1 MSEVHEAAH
10 FFREADG
17 AVRCGLC
24 PHGCRIPD
32 GKRGRCGVRENR
44 GGTLVA
50 LTYGRVASV
59 SVDPIEKKP
68 LYHVMPGAGILS
80 LGSWGCN
87 FTCTFCQNHEISQ
100 HEVPTRRLSPDEV
113 AVLAGREGVCGV
125 AYTYN
130 EPWIAFESVLDCA
143 RAVRAAGGINVMVS
157 NGFCMPGPLEELLPW
172 IDAWN
177 LDLKSGSDETYRRI
191 CGGALQPVLD
201 TLERVANAA
210 HLEVTTLLVPGL
222 NDSPEEWRFLSEW
235 VAGHCGVDTPVH
247 LSAYTPR
254 YRYAEPPTPLPLLEA
269 MVATF
274 RESLRYV
281 YAGNVHLPGGGDT
294 VCPGCGACVIR
305 RSGYRTDRGGLTDA
319 GACAACGTVLPG
331 LWG

>member
-1 MSEVHEAAH
+1 MTDAREAAYYT
-10 FFREADG
+10 READG

-24 PHGCRIPD
+24 PHGCRIAE

-44 GGTLVA
+44 GGTLLA

-59 SVDPIEKKP
+59 SVDPMEKKP
-68 LYHVMPGAGILS
+68 LYHVMPGADILS

-100 HEVPTRRLSPDEV
+100 HEVPTRWFPPTEV
-113 AVLAGREGVCGV
+113 AAQAVRGGCCGV

-130 EPWIAFESVLDCA
+130 EPWIAFEYVRDCA
-143 RAVRAAGGINVMVS
+143 EAVRAAGLKNVMVS
-157 NGFCMPGPLEELLPW
+157 NGFCTPEPLDGLLPW

-177 LDLKSGSDETYRRI
+177 IDLKSGSEDVYRRV
-191 CGGALQPVLD
+191 CGGALQPVLE
-201 TLERVANAA
+201 TLERVSNAA
-210 HLEVTTLLVPGL
+210 HLEVTTLLVPGM
-222 NDSPEEWRFLSEW
+222 NDDPEEWRFLAQW

-254 YRYAEPPTPLPLLEA
+254 YRHTAPPTPVPLLEA
-269 MVATF
+269 MLGVF
-274 RESLRYV
+274 RDALRYV
-281 YAGNVHLPGGGDT
+281 YAGNLHLPGGGDT

-305 RSGYRTDRGGLTDA
+305 RSGYRTDRGGLTET
-319 GACAACGTVLPG
+319 GACAACGTAIPG